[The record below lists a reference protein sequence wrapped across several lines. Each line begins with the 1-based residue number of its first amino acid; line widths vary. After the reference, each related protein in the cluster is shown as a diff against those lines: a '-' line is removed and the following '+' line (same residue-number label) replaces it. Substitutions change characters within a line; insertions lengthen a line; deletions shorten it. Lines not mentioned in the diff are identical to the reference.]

1 MGAGGGHTGATMKHT
16 SITRAASKKPELV
29 GWVSR
34 INSLFVYNMCFVF
47 FFSSR
52 RRHTRCSRDWS
63 SDVCSS
69 DLLASRL
76 QSRHFLASRRRR
88 FDLVSL
94 PRGSWVAG
102 LGLVFPCCR
111 GHFRV

>member
-1 MGAGGGHTGATMKHT
+1 MPGEKATNLET
-16 SITRAASKKPELV
+16 AFEAEVQIGELAD
-29 GWVSR
+29 R
-34 INSLFVYNMCFVF
+34 LQA
-47 FFSSR
+47 
-52 RRHTRCSRDWS
+52 RHC
-63 SDVCSS
+63 
-69 DLLASRL
+69 LASRL